1 MYIEIY
7 NTVYII
13 LLVDYLISYLCSSSY
28 S

>member
-7 NTVYII
+7 NAVYII

>member
-7 NTVYII
+7 HAVYII